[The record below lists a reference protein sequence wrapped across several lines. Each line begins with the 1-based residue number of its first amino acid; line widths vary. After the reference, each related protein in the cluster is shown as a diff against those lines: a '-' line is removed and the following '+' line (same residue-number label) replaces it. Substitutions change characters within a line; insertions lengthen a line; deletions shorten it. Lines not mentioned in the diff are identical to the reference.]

1 MASADAIAKEDNL
14 QVMDMGRH
22 CLTDG
27 SKPVGLKEL
36 QLVDVPRSFPPLRTY
51 KVGDNALSRPACFP
65 SAYIYCAQ
73 LEFLNISVPVPVVQN
88 VTQSARLLVPC
99 ISSGF
104 VVDYNEI
111 NFLQEKAV
119 EATKQK
125 KKKGGKNLSPRNRK
139 ACHSVDYNEY
149 VMEDNGE

>member
-1 MASADAIAKEDNL
+1 MFAFFIGPPQILVSEAVMASADAVAKEDNL

-65 SAYIYCAQ
+65 AAYIYCAQ
-73 LEFLNISVPVPVVQN
+73 LEFLNISVPIVQII
-88 VTQSARLLVPC
+88 TKSHLPAPC
-99 ISSGF
+99 MSF
-104 VVDYNEI
+104 
-111 NFLQEKAV
+111 
-119 EATKQK
+119 
-125 KKKGGKNLSPRNRK
+125 
-139 ACHSVDYNEY
+139 
-149 VMEDNGE
+149 